1 MITLTEKAITRA
13 LQVAERQK
21 IPAILRV
28 GVKGGGCSGLSYFLD
43 FEAGEGREGDSVVEF
58 GGVKIRVDPKSL
70 NYLNETELDFD
81 TNLLNGGFRFRNPQ
95 AKRSCS
101 CGESFSV

>member
-1 MITLTEKAITRA
+1 MITLTEQAIKRA
-13 LQVAERQK
+13 LHVAEKQK
-21 IPAILRV
+21 IPAVLRV

-43 FEAGEGREGDSVVEF
+43 FEAGEGREGDQITDFS
-58 GGVKIRVDPKSL
+58 GVKVRVDPKSL
-70 NYLNETELDFD
+70 SYLEGTELDFD
-81 TNLLNGGFRFRNPQ
+81 TNLLSGGFKFRNPQ

>member
-13 LQVAERQK
+13 LQVSERQK

-43 FEAGEGREGDSVVEF
+43 FEDGDGREGDSVVDF
-58 GGVKIRVDPKSL
+58 GGVKVRVDPKSL
-70 NYLNETELDFD
+70 NYLTETELDFD